1 MGSIYKITNR
11 RNGKAYIGQTT
22 RDAYKTRIRDHLNGT
37 QHGSRLV
44 KHAIEKYGQ
53 DVFTVEI
60 LHDGIIPEFLNTL
73 EIEAIAKFNTVAPNG
88 YNLDTGGNG
97 VGSPSGE
104 TRRKLSEANKG
115 KKRSEETKQKISASK
130 TGENHPNYGKP
141 RSEETKRK
149 MSENHQTKQPEHLQK
164 RRRSEYNPAR
174 EFFFSLSPDMELKE
188 KRRLMFQKF
197 AGVPGGTLYRWVH
210 KWTKDV

>member
-115 KKRSEETKQKISASK
+115 KKTFRRNKTENICIQNRRKSPELWKTAFRRNKTESVGKQPNET
-130 TGENHPNYGKP
+130 P
-141 RSEETKRK
+141 RSPSET
-149 MSENHQTKQPEHLQK
+149 L
-164 RRRSEYNPAR
+164 
-174 EFFFSLSPDMELKE
+174 
-188 KRRLMFQKF
+188 
-197 AGVPGGTLYRWVH
+197 
-210 KWTKDV
+210 

>member
-1 MGSIYKITNR
+1 MGSIYKITNTI
-11 RNGKAYIGQTT
+11 NGKVYVGQTIN
-22 RDAYKTRIRDHLNGT
+22 DAYKTRIRDHLNGT

>member
-1 MGSIYKITNR
+1 MGSIYKITNTI
-11 RNGKAYIGQTT
+11 NGKVYVGQTIN
-22 RDAYKTRIRDHLNGT
+22 DAYKTRIRDHLNGT

-149 MSENHQTKQPEHLQK
+149 CRKTTQ
-164 RRRSEYNPAR
+164 
-174 EFFFSLSPDMELKE
+174 
-188 KRRLMFQKF
+188 
-197 AGVPGGTLYRWVH
+197 
-210 KWTKDV
+210 

>member
-1 MGSIYKITNR
+1 MGSIYKITNTI
-11 RNGKAYIGQTT
+11 NGKVYVGQTIN
-22 RDAYKTRIRDHLNGT
+22 DAYKTRIRDHLNGT

-104 TRRKLSEANKG
+104 TRRKLSEARKG
-115 KKRSEETKQKISASK
+115 ENNPMYGR

-210 KWTKDV
+210 KWTKDA